1 MAKLGK
7 RPAKVSG
14 DKAELWE
21 KIFQYYDDSL
31 RLLDGRR
38 IAQQTAVEEGAT
50 DADTIVNL
58 LAAINALIAVLNAS
72 DLTEE

>member
-1 MAKLGK
+1 L
-7 RPAKVSG
+7 
-14 DKAELWE
+14 E

>member
-1 MAKLGK
+1 
-7 RPAKVSG
+7 
-14 DKAELWE
+14 LWE
-21 KIFQYYDDSL
+21 KIHQHYDDSL

-38 IAQQTAVEEGAT
+38 IVQQATVEEGAT

-58 LAAINALIAVLNAS
+58 LASINALIAVLNAS